1 MDHQTEWRLEAARTL
16 TEKLKDKTGIRAVMV
31 GGSAAR
37 GYADVYSDLELIA
50 YWDRPPGTEEKRAI
64 AGGLGAVRRYPKID
78 HGHESALEI
87 EGFPVDL
94 WHKSVSEEEGV
105 LDRVLNG
112 FSTELGDNNVV
123 DTVHT
128 GIPLYG
134 EELVQ
139 SWQTRTE
146 EYPDELA
153 RSFLDGYLPHFHL
166 RQLDFAAR
174 RNNPAA
180 LYNILSNIQS
190 SLFIV
195 LLALN
200 GSYFPTYKWM
210 FKRLHELPAKP
221 ENLEWR
227 LREMYKESPTKAAAR
242 LREVLEETLQLV
254 KDRYPDLDTEF
265 ARYGID
271 QPLPE
276 RFSDS
281 PFKPDQHG

>member
-1 MDHQTEWRLEAARTL
+1 MDHQTEWRLDAARNL
-16 TEKLKDKTGIRAVMV
+16 AEKLKGKAGIRAILV

-37 GYADVYSDLELIA
+37 GYSDVYSDLELIA
-50 YWDRPPGTEEKRAI
+50 YWDRQPNKEEKRAI
-64 AGGLGAVRRYPKID
+64 AGELGAVHRYPKID

-94 WHKSVSEEEGV
+94 WHKSVSEEEDI
-105 LDRVLNG
+105 LDRVFDE
-112 FSTELGDNNVV
+112 FSTDLGAHNVV
-123 DTVHT
+123 DTVRT

-134 EELVQ
+134 EELVRK
-139 SWQTRTE
+139 WQERTE
-146 EYPDELA
+146 QYPDELA
-153 RSFLDGYLPHFHL
+153 RRFLDEYLPHFHL
-166 RQLDFAAR
+166 RQLHFAAR

-180 LYNILSNIQS
+180 FFNIMSNIQS

-210 FKRLHELPAKP
+210 FKRLHELPVKP

-227 LREMYKESPTKAAAR
+227 LREMYRESPTEAAAR
-242 LREVLEETLQLV
+242 MQEVLEETLQLV
-254 KDRYPDLDTEF
+254 EAQYPDLDTEF
-265 ARYGID
+265 ARYGVD
-271 QPLPE
+271 QPVPE

-281 PFKPDQHG
+281 PFE

>member
-1 MDHQTEWRLEAARTL
+1 MDHQTEWRLDAARNL
-16 TEKLKDKTGIRAVMV
+16 AEKLKGKAGIRAILV

-37 GYADVYSDLELIA
+37 GYSDVYSDLELIA
-50 YWDRPPGTEEKRAI
+50 YWDRQPNKEEKRAI
-64 AGGLGAVRRYPKID
+64 AGELGAVHRYPKID

-94 WHKSVSEEEGV
+94 WHKSVSEEEDI
-105 LDRVLNG
+105 LDRVFDE
-112 FSTELGDNNVV
+112 FSTDLGAHNVV
-123 DTVHT
+123 DTVRT

-134 EELVQ
+134 EELVRK
-139 SWQTRTE
+139 WQERTE
-146 EYPDELA
+146 QYPDELA
-153 RSFLDGYLPHFHL
+153 RRFLDEYLPHFHL
-166 RQLDFAAR
+166 RQLHFAAR

-180 LYNILSNIQS
+180 FFNIMSNIQS

-210 FKRLHELPAKP
+210 FKRLHELPVKP

-227 LREMYKESPTKAAAR
+227 LREMYRESPTEAAAR
-242 LREVLEETLQLV
+242 MQEVLEETLQLV
-254 KDRYPDLDTEF
+254 EAQYPDLDTEF
-265 ARYGID
+265 ARYGVD
-271 QPLPE
+271 QPVPE

-281 PFKPDQHG
+281 PLGRNQKR

>member
-1 MDHQTEWRLEAARTL
+1 MDHQTEWRLDAARAL
-16 TEKLKDKTGIRAVMV
+16 AEKLKGKAGIRAIIA

-50 YWDRPPGTEEKRAI
+50 YWDRVPGTEEKRAI
-64 AGGLGAVRRYPKID
+64 AGELGAVHRYPEID

-94 WHKSVSEEEGV
+94 WHKSITEEEDV
-105 LDRVLNG
+105 LDRVMKDL
-112 FSTELGDNNVV
+112 STDLGDNNVV
-123 DTVHT
+123 DTVRT

-139 SWQTRTE
+139 GWQKRTE
-146 EYPDELA
+146 PYPDELA
-153 RSFLDGYLPHFHL
+153 RRFLDEYLPHFHL
-166 RQLDFAAR
+166 RQVQFAAH

-180 LYNILSNIQS
+180 FYNILSNIHS

-227 LREMYKESPTKAAAR
+227 LREMYREAPTDAADR
-242 LREVLEETLQLV
+242 LREVLGETLELV
-254 KDRYPDLDTEF
+254 EAQYPDLDIGF
-265 ARYGID
+265 ARYGVD

-281 PFKPDQHG
+281 PFDPNKQG

>member
-1 MDHQTEWRLEAARTL
+1 MDHQTKWRLDAAGML
-16 TEKLKDKTGIRAVMV
+16 TEKLRKKSGIRAVMV

-37 GYADVYSDLELIA
+37 GYSDVYSDLELIA

-64 AGGLGAVRRYPKID
+64 AGELGAVHRYPKID

-94 WHKSVSEEEGV
+94 WHKSVSEEEDV
-105 LDRVLNG
+105 LDRVLKEFG
-112 FSTELGDNNVV
+112 TDLGDSNVI
-123 DTVHT
+123 DTIRT

-139 SWQTRTE
+139 GWQARTGQ
-146 EYPDELA
+146 YPDELA
-153 RSFLDGYLPHFHL
+153 HRFLGEYLPHFHL
-166 RQLDFAAR
+166 RQLHFAAR

-180 LYNILSNIQS
+180 FFNILSNIHS

-210 FKRLHELPAKP
+210 FKRLHELPVKP

-227 LREMYKESPTKAAAR
+227 LREMYRESPTAAAGS
-242 LREVLEETLQLV
+242 LREVLEETLKLV
-254 KDRYPDLDTEF
+254 EAQYPDQDTEF
-265 ARYGID
+265 ARYGVD

-281 PFKPDQHG
+281 PFESN

>member
-16 TEKLKDKTGIRAVMV
+16 AEKLKEADGIRAVV
-31 GGSAAR
+31 AAGSAAR
-37 GYADVYSDLELIA
+37 SYSDVYSDLELIA
-50 YWDRPPGTEEKRAI
+50 YWDRPPGMEEKRAI
-64 AGGLGAVRRYPKID
+64 AGELGAVHRYPKID

-105 LDRVLNG
+105 LDRVLKG
-112 FSTELGDNNVV
+112 FSTDLGDNNVA
-123 DTVHT
+123 DTVRT

-134 EELVQ
+134 EELIRE
-139 SWQTRTE
+139 WQARTE
-146 EYPDELA
+146 EYPDKLA
-153 RSFLDGYLPHFHL
+153 RRFLDGYLPHFHL
-166 RQLDFAAR
+166 RQLHFAAR

-180 LYNILSNIQS
+180 FCNILSNIHS

-227 LREMYKESPTKAAAR
+227 LREMYKESPPKAAGR
-242 LREVLEETLQLV
+242 MREVLEETLELV

-265 ARYGID
+265 ARYGIN

-281 PFKPDQHG
+281 PFKSDQQG